1 MDYLFKVE
9 KGILNNRPNLKLF
22 AGIIGTYTFSFDFD
36 EHWQGL
42 FKFASFTKD
51 SDTYIVSLENDT
63 AKVPSEILEKP
74 GLCSFGVYGTN
85 GENNIKRISSN
96 ILEFEV
102 IESAYSKWQL
112 PTTPTPDVW
121 EALFK
126 NSIPKIVNDYW
137 HLYNITESKYVN
149 TGIKAV
155 ADKPIKNVDYFTDED
170 KIEFVDMVEK
180 KAIGEIEVALDLIVE
195 IQNTL
200 IGGESL

>member
-9 KGILNNRPNLKLF
+9 KGTLNNRPNLKLF
-22 AGIIGTYTFSFDFD
+22 AGNIGTYTFSFDFD

-42 FKFASFTKD
+42 FKFVSFSKG
-51 SDTYIVSLENDT
+51 SDTYIVRLENDT
-63 AKVPSEILEKP
+63 ANVPSEILEKP
-74 GLCSFGVYGTN
+74 SLCSFGVYGTN
-85 GENNIKRISSN
+85 GENDIKRISSN

-126 NSIPKIVNDYW
+126 NSIPKIINDYW
-137 HLYNITESKYVN
+137 YLYNIAKSDYVN

-155 ADKPIKNVDYFTDED
+155 AEKPIKNIDYFTEED
-170 KIEFVDMVEK
+170 KVEFVDRVEQ
-180 KAIGEIEVALDLIVE
+180 KAIGDIDTALDFIIK
-195 IQNTL
+195 IQNAL
-200 IGGESL
+200 IGGEAI